1 MTLPKEP
8 PVQIDSERV
17 QSMLDQL
24 HAIGQ
29 RPTGGVF
36 RGVYSKPWREARDLI
51 AEWMRAA
58 GLTVTIDAVGNVR
71 GRLSGRIEGTPIVA
85 GSHFDTV
92 PDGGKYDGQLG
103 VIGAINA
110 VDALRRQ
117 FGQPQRTIEVLAACE
132 EEGSRFHCNFWASRG
147 LLGLIGA
154 DEPDKLVD
162 FEGTTMAAAMRDA
175 GLDPAR
181 VADAKTQPFGAFL
194 ELHIEQG
201 PVLERLQNELEPDA
215 KRIVGAVT
223 AITGTG
229 RFHVTLTGQPDHSG
243 TMPMI
248 GRRDALLGMAEIA
261 LAMRELALGVGHPAV
276 MTVGHV
282 DIVPNIPNVVP
293 GVVKFTIDARHPD
306 GAVLSRMMAAA
317 RLCCIAAA
325 ETRNLDVEVDE
336 IWVQPPVQMAPEIV
350 ERVRQA
356 IAANGFQPVDIIAGA
371 GHDAQIIGRSFP
383 TAMIFVISKGGRS
396 HCPDEFTTAEDCA
409 AGVQVL
415 ADTMHG
421 LAY

>member
-1 MTLPKEP
+1 MTLPQEP
-8 PVQIDSERV
+8 PVQIDADRV

-24 HAIGQ
+24 HLIGQ
-29 RPTGGVF
+29 RPAGGVF
-36 RGVYSKPWREARDLI
+36 RGVYSEPWRRARDLI
-51 AEWMRAA
+51 AEWMLGI
-58 GLTVTIDAVGNVR
+58 GLDVTIDAVGNVR
-71 GRLSGRIEGTPIVA
+71 GRLAGRSDGPPIVA

-103 VIGAINA
+103 VIGAITA
-110 VDALRRQ
+110 VDTLRRQ
-117 FGQPQRTIEVLAACE
+117 FGQPLCTIEVLAACE

-147 LLGLIGA
+147 LLGAIGA

-162 FEGTTMAAAMRDA
+162 FEGITMATAMREA
-175 GLDPAR
+175 GLDPMR
-181 VADAKTQPFGAFL
+181 VAEAKTSPFGAFL

-201 PVLERLQNELEPDA
+201 PVLERMQNALEPGA

-229 RFHVTLTGQPDHSG
+229 RLHVTLTGQPDHSG

-261 LAMRELALGVGHPAV
+261 LALRELALGVGHPAV
-276 MTVGHV
+276 MTVGHIDV
-282 DIVPNIPNVVP
+282 VPNIPNVVP
-293 GVVKFTIDARHPD
+293 GLVKFTIDARHSD
-306 GAVLSRMMAAA
+306 DATLRRMMAAA
-317 RLCCIAAA
+317 RLRCIATATA
-325 ETRNLDVEVDE
+325 RQLVVEVEE

-350 ERVRQA
+350 DRVRASIEA
-356 IAANGFQPVDIIAGA
+356 IGFQAVDIIAGA
-371 GHDAQIIGRSFP
+371 GHDAQIIGRTFP

-396 HCPDEFTTAEDCA
+396 HCPDEFTTVEDCA
-409 AGVQVL
+409 AGVAVL
-415 ADTMHG
+415 ADTIRG